1 MSISRLGDYCA
12 VFDKLST
19 QSHIKRIT
27 LSGIGKN
34 FVTKALLKAVWWL
47 CQPLVKLLI
56 EKGISYPV
64 LCDLLKSVYVKTA
77 HEQAD
82 LNGKSPSLS
91 RIFVKTGI
99 NRKEIKRILN
109 EVLIE
114 DEPVFKTTSLGA
126 LLVSRWLADTKFC
139 DQQGAPKKLARVSN
153 NQNIGF
159 KELVESVSKDIHPRA
174 LLDDWLAL
182 GIVIIDDQDQ
192 VCLRETSFIPQT
204 GFDEKI
210 YFFGRNITDHIDVCV
225 HNLLETKQTMFERS
239 VFYSSLSPE
248 SIKKLQNLATSQS
261 KETLSILNKEALKL
275 KSQDKDS
282 CNPDLANNTFRF
294 RYGCYWFDNT
304 HNSNM
309 ENKK

>member
-1 MSISRLGDYCA
+1 MSEA
-12 VFDKLST
+12 
-19 QSHIKRIT
+19 
-27 LSGIGKN
+27 GKN
-34 FVTKALLKAVWWL
+34 IVTKALLKAVWWL

-56 EKGISYPV
+56 NKGITYPV

-77 HEQAD
+77 HEQVELD
-82 LNGKSPSLS
+82 GKTPSLS

-109 EVLIE
+109 EVLTE

-126 LLVSRWLADTKFC
+126 LLVSRWLATAEFC
-139 DQQGAPKKLARVSN
+139 DQQGEPKKLARVTDKNS
-153 NQNIGF
+153 IGF

-182 GIVIIDDQDQ
+182 GIVVIDDQDR
-192 VCLRETSFIPQT
+192 VCLRETSFVPHT

-210 YFFGRNITDHIDVCV
+210 YFFGRNITDHIDTCV
-225 HNLLETKQTMFERS
+225 HNLLETKQAMFERS
-239 VFYSSLSPE
+239 VFYSCLSPE
-248 SIKKLQNLATSQS
+248 SVKKLQTMAVNQS
-261 KETLSILNKEALKL
+261 KATLNILNKEALKL
-275 KSQDKDS
+275 KAQDIDS
-282 CNPDLANNTFRF
+282 SNPETINNEFRF

-304 HNSNM
+304 NNSDM